1 MILYQSNRKL
11 ASLACNFFTP
21 DFFDLLLLSM
31 GRLFHMVMATILN
44 VLAGNQVLPPLV
56 ELSYAIPGV
65 RNLFITLFAHLG
77 GKKRDIQRNT
87 TGKY

>member
-1 MILYQSNRKL
+1 
-11 ASLACNFFTP
+11 
-21 DFFDLLLLSM
+21 
-31 GRLFHMVMATILN
+31 MVMATILN